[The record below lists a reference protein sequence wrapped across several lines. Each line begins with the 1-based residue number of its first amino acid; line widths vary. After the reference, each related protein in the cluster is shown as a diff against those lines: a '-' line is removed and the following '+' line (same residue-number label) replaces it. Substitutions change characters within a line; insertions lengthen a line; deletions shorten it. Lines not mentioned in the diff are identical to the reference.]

1 MARLPK
7 DYEDERECIE
17 GTLGQL
23 GNALVFLH
31 LVVDRVQAAR
41 MLNGNG
47 QLLDPTVDDCRRAER
62 LIREAQV
69 TIQREWR
76 P

>member
-1 MARLPK
+1 MARKP
-7 DYEDERECIE
+7 DSFERQREPIE
-17 GTLGQL
+17 ATLCQL
-23 GNALVFLH
+23 GNALVFMH

-41 MLNGNG
+41 IINGND
-47 QLLDPTVDDCRRAER
+47 QLLSPTVDDCHRAER
-62 LIREAQV
+62 LIREAQE